1 MGLIS
6 RVSSRTYR
14 LDKKNNKKMSINY
27 HHISPRSRSNS
38 HYSESLSRTQVFT
51 PRADEL
57 QDDFTAFQARMR
69 EIFDY
74 YEGPRRKWSCF
85 LYFDYSFY
93 NNAYKLRLR
102 RFQKISSQSIS
113 QYFRLLT
120 NSVVAQNILLV

>member
-1 MGLIS
+1 
-6 RVSSRTYR
+6 
-14 LDKKNNKKMSINY
+14 MSINY

-85 LYFDYSFY
+85 FY
-93 NNAYKLRLR
+93 
-102 RFQKISSQSIS
+102 
-113 QYFRLLT
+113 
-120 NSVVAQNILLV
+120 ILIIVFIFGGW